1 MRCRDAQRTRLEV
14 NPTVSRIHVHV
25 SVRMSSRNLH
35 VRRDGARVSISDNCD
50 GDVYSRMYTIIP
62 THVAGRASLSQL
74 FARQH
79 VSRADDA
86 TLPAKRTLFVLN
98 VPLHCSADA
107 LAAAFDRKGTRPT
120 VHLHDEAVDHR
131 SAHLVFD
138 DPAALKRAL
147 APKKPIELPSAH
159 AERAAASSAPPPRE
173 TLLRRVSAFMEHFEA
188 QERERE
194 RAADAMHNQMDDDG
208 FVLVTRKKTGR
219 NTSTETATGATV
231 QVAATSG
238 GDEPG
243 SGPPKKKRK
252 QMDTADFYHFQ
263 QHEKKREQLLKL
275 REQFEQDKERIA
287 RMRASRKFK
296 PQGYATEF
304 I

>member
-1 MRCRDAQRTRLEV
+1 MNLESKQERDRKSSKDKS
-14 NPTVSRIHVHV
+14 SRIP
-25 SVRMSSRNLH
+25 SVISTHSHSPQLDFGILFCSSPW
-35 VRRDGARVSISDNCD
+35 S
-50 GDVYSRMYTIIP
+50 GDVFMYTVVPCHI
-62 THVAGRASLSQL
+62 AGRASLSQL

-79 VSRADDA
+79 VSRADDT

-173 TLLRRVSAFMEHFEA
+173 TLQRRVSAFMEQFEA

-275 REQFEQDKERIA
+275 REQFEHDKERIA

>member
-1 MRCRDAQRTRLEV
+1 ME
-14 NPTVSRIHVHV
+14 SYF
-25 SVRMSSRNLH
+25 VRPPGS
-35 VRRDGARVSISDNCD
+35 
-50 GDVYSRMYTIIP
+50 GDVFMYTVVPCHI
-62 THVAGRASLSQL
+62 AGRASLSQL

-79 VSRADDA
+79 VSRADDT

-173 TLLRRVSAFMEHFEA
+173 TLQRRVSAFMEQFEA

-252 QMDTADFYHFQ
+252 HMDTADFYHFQ

>member
-1 MRCRDAQRTRLEV
+1 MYMYML
-14 NPTVSRIHVHV
+14 

-35 VRRDGARVSISDNCD
+35 VRRDGARVSIIAATC
-50 GDVYSRMYTIIP
+50 RMYTIIP